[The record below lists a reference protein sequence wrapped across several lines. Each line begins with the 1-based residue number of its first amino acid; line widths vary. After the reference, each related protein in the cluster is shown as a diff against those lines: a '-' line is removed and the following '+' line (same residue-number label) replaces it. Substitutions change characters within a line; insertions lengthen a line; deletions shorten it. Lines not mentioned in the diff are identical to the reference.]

1 MAAKGHHLFCLCTP
15 ACDRYG
21 AILAALCPGDPLCA
35 SPMDPAGSSAGLT
48 CAGCSAPAPLDGL
61 WALCGEGGRG
71 EHSWQHMAAVPARS
85 NCSVN
90 SESGGRSLQL
100 QPAAV
105 LRNPITE
112 PAALLL
118 PAKIL
123 HSSLPNFFF
132 SCCFPGEV
140 LLCLLLP
147 PTPPFSSVF
156 PRGLLCLLSDASP
169 LDWVALRSC
178 WSAAPRGEGS
188 CSCCQSQ
195 WFSQVALKVG
205 LVANG
210 KTPGVLGHLQ
220 GCAEA

>member
-71 EHSWQHMAAVPARS
+71 ERSWQHMAAVPARS

-100 QPAAV
+100 QPAAA

-132 SCCFPGEV
+132 PAASLGRFCCACSFLP
-140 LLCLLLP
+140 LLLFH
-147 PTPPFSSVF
+147 PFSLGDCFVCSLMPV
-156 PRGLLCLLSDASP
+156 PSIGLLCVPAGLLPRGAR
-169 LDWVALRSC
+169 A
-178 WSAAPRGEGS
+178 AAPAVS
-188 CSCCQSQ
+188 P
-195 WFSQVALKVG
+195 
-205 LVANG
+205 NG
-210 KTPGVLGHLQ
+210 FLRWH
-220 GCAEA
+220 